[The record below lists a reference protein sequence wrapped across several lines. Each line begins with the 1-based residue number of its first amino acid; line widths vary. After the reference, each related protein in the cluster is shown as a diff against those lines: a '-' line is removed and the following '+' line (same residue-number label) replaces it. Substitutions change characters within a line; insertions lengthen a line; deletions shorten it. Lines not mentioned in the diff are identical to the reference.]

1 MRTTGFVAS
10 VAFGAVLAA
19 GCATINVGSYI
30 ARDLDF
36 TRYHTYDWAPADALP
51 TGDPRLDNNAFFI
64 DQFQGA
70 VEKRLAARGFARA
83 GEGQTPDLLIHYH
96 TNVSWRAE
104 VDALDRSLGYG
115 AAGEYMPAVRT
126 FEEGTLVLD
135 VIDARTKRMVWRGWA
150 EDRFEGA
157 FDTQEGMERTIDRAV
172 RELMERF
179 PTAG

>member
-36 TRYHTYDWAPADALP
+36 ARYQTYDWAPADALP
-51 TGDPRLDNNAFFI
+51 TGDPRLDNNDFFI

-70 VEKRLAARGFARA
+70 VEKQLAMKGFARA
-83 GEGQTPDLLIHYH
+83 AEGQAADLLIHYH
-96 TNVSWRAE
+96 TSVSWRAE
-104 VDALDRSLGYG
+104 IDALDRSLGYG
-115 AAGEYMPAVRT
+115 AAGEYMPAVKA

-157 FDTQEGMERTIDRAV
+157 FDTQEGMERTVERAV
-172 RELMERF
+172 RELMKRF
-179 PTAG
+179 PG